1 MISITAGAPGEVKLT
16 VRIDSVELT
25 PTMTVTVIRAGLAE
39 EAAVEADAPDAEA
52 AAIVELE
59 PAPVEPAE
67 SKASAQ
73 ARRGSAVEQIIPP
86 PPAVDSAATVAPPA
100 SAAPATSSEQPMEN
114 KATEE
119 APAENVA

>member
-1 MISITAGAPGEVKLT
+1 MREGRPWRFPPLAAMLSRTIRRS
-16 VRIDSVELT
+16 RNEL
-25 PTMTVTVIRAGLAE
+25 PRGLAE

-100 SAAPATSSEQPMEN
+100 AAAPATSSEQPMEN